1 MIDLDLRASTKLAVI
16 WIINSGVLQSK
27 KAIPGFDL
35 FYFYFLVV
43 HFEQLELLFFTLYLF
58 QFFIGE
64 QVNHTNIHASL
75 TFLVSIMSLTKLVA
89 QLVSILRV
97 KKWKVVMKCKK
108 SCILTSELFSSKC
121 TFLRLRHVVSPSSYP
136 INSIFSMVVRI
147 CKIHALDK
155 AFHFCL

>member
-1 MIDLDLRASTKLAVI
+1 MIDLGLSASTKLAVI
-16 WIINSGVLQSK
+16 QIIKSGVLQSK

-35 FYFYFLVV
+35 SYFYFLVV
-43 HFEQLELLFFTLYLF
+43 HFKHLHLFFTLYLF
-58 QFFIGE
+58 QFFIRE

-75 TFLVSIMSLTKLVA
+75 TFLVSIMSSTTLVA
-89 QLVSILRV
+89 QLVSILSV